1 MKAII
6 PVAGMGTRLRP
17 HTHTVP
23 KALLHVAGKT
33 IIEHIL
39 DEVMAVE
46 PTEII
51 FIVGHLG
58 GMIEEYIK
66 PVVDVPTRFVT
77 QKETLGIAHAIY
89 QGKEYIDESPLLIVL
104 GDTIF
109 TADLKGVAE
118 RGVSAVGVRT
128 VDDPSRFGVVVVDGD
143 RIIKL
148 VEKPKE
154 PISLL
159 AIAGVYYISDPPLL
173 VSAVEHLFE
182 NDIRTKGEFQLTDA
196 LQAMLD
202 REHEMQT
209 FSISGWYDCGTPE
222 ALLETNRTLL
232 AKFDGHVP
240 RPGAIIIPPVWIDES
255 AAIQNSIVG
264 PNVSVAAG
272 SIVKDSIISDCIVS
286 EYAVVE
292 KIILNSSIV
301 GDKSRVVG
309 RPSSVNVGDS
319 SELVLK

>member
-17 HTHTVP
+17 HTHTIP

-39 DEVMAVE
+39 DEVMVVG

-51 FIVGHLG
+51 FVVGHLG
-58 GMIEEYIK
+58 NLIKEYLEPII
-66 PVVDVPTRFVT
+66 DVPTRYVT

-89 QGKEYIDESPLLIVL
+89 QGNEYIDESPILIVL

-109 TADLKGVAE
+109 TADLKGVTE
-118 RGVSAVGVRT
+118 RHISAIGVRT
-128 VDDPSRFGVVVVDGD
+128 VEDPSRFGVVVVDGD
-143 RIIKL
+143 HILKV

-159 AIAGVYYISDPPLL
+159 AIAGVYYITDPPLL
-173 VSAVEHLFE
+173 INAIKHLFD
-182 NDIRTKGEFQLTDA
+182 NDIRTKGEYQLTDA
-196 LQAMLD
+196 LQVMLD
-202 REHEMQT
+202 RGHEMQT
-209 FSISGWYDCGTPE
+209 FSIKGWYDCGTPE

-232 AKFDGHVP
+232 ARLDGHKA

-272 SIVKDSIISDCIVS
+272 SIVKDSIISDCIIS

-292 KIILNSSIV
+292 KIILDASIV
-301 GDKSRVVG
+301 GDKSKVIG

-319 SELVLK
+319 SELELK

>member
-46 PTEII
+46 PSEIT

-58 GMIEEYIK
+58 DMIKDYLE
-66 PVVDVPTRFVT
+66 PVVDVPTHFVT

-109 TADLKGVAE
+109 TADLKGVTE
-118 RGVSAVGVRT
+118 RDVSAIGVRT
-128 VDDPSRFGVVVVDGD
+128 VEDPSRFGVVVVDSG
-143 RIIKL
+143 RIIRL

-159 AIAGVYYISDPPLL
+159 AIAGVYYITDPPLL
-173 VSAVEHLFE
+173 MSAIDYLFE
-182 NDIRTKGEFQLTDA
+182 NDIRTKGEYQLTDA
-196 LQAMLD
+196 LQVMLD
-202 REHEMQT
+202 RGHEMQT

-232 AKFDGHVP
+232 AKFNGHVS

-272 SIVKDSIISDCIVS
+272 SIVKDSIIADCIVS

-301 GDKSRVVG
+301 GDKSKVIG
-309 RPSSVNVGDS
+309 RPSSVNIGDS
-319 SELVLK
+319 SELELK